1 MEAFMGLLVIVG
13 LVVCYL
19 IGRAVLGA
27 MGVIMF
33 DTAVGLIIKPM
44 LVGFFTVVIG
54 LGVIGLLFKG
64 LFMILGWLI
73 SLIIS
78 LLPLI
83 IIIALIYFVIRV
95 LKNR

>member
-73 SLIIS
+73 TLIIS

-83 IIIALIYFVIRV
+83 IIIALIYFIIRI

>member
-1 MEAFMGLLVIVG
+1 METFMGLLVIVG

-19 IGRAVLGA
+19 ICRAVLGA
-27 MGVIMF
+27 MGIIMF

-44 LVGFFTVVIG
+44 LVGFFTVLIG

-64 LFMILGWLI
+64 LFMILGWLL
-73 SLIIS
+73 SLIIA

-83 IIIALIYFVIRV
+83 IIIALIYFIVKV

>member
-1 MEAFMGLLVIVG
+1 METFMGLLVIVG
-13 LVVCYL
+13 LVICYL

-73 SLIIS
+73 SL
-78 LLPLI
+78 LPLI

>member
-1 MEAFMGLLVIVG
+1 MGTFMGLLVIFG

-33 DTAVGLIIKPM
+33 DTVVGLIIKPM
-44 LVGFFTVVIG
+44 LVGIFTVIIG
-54 LGVIGLLFKG
+54 LGIIGLLFKG

-73 SLIIS
+73 SL
-78 LLPLI
+78 LPLI
-83 IIIALIYFVIRV
+83 IIITLIYFVIRV
-95 LKNR
+95 LKNK